1 MKVYVI
7 KRNDDTYF
15 DRYFDHYIRFVDEV
29 LFGEMFKLKGSAEEM
44 IDFIIRNKY
53 KFNIS
58 KEELSIE
65 EYLLMSETEL
75 SDYTK
80 QVRKEIYQELK
91 NKILY
96 CSERIFEDGHYYYGK
111 ELDEIIDQIQGEPK
125 C

>member
-7 KRNDDTYF
+7 KRNDGTYF
-15 DRYFDHYIRFVDEV
+15 DRCFDHYIRFVDEV

-65 EYLLMSETEL
+65 EYLLMSEAEL
-75 SDYTK
+75 ADYTK
-80 QVRKEIYQELK
+80 QVRKEVCEEIRKIADIDDWAEINGYTLE
-91 NKILY
+91 KIL
-96 CSERIFEDGHYYYGK
+96 K
-111 ELDEIIDQIQGEPK
+111 QIQGETNGSK
-125 C
+125 

>member
-7 KRNDDTYF
+7 KRNDGTYF
-15 DRYFDHYIRFVDEV
+15 DRYFDHYIRFADEV

-80 QVRKEIYQELK
+80 QVRKEVCEEIRDKMTHWEDCLTKEVTEYVIDKETLD
-91 NKILY
+91 KI
-96 CSERIFEDGHYYYGK
+96 E
-111 ELDEIIDQIQGEPK
+111 QGETK
-125 C
+125 